1 MSQETVSGDAGTT
14 GESGVVEQAQE
25 MVQEKAQKAAG
36 AAASAVR
43 DQVDQRSTQVG
54 TQVGDI
60 ADALRHTSEN
70 LRSQDKGSSAKV
82 VDAIT
87 DRVEPMGRY
96 LSESDADRLLGDA
109 EHFGRRNPWLV
120 IAGGLTFGVVV
131 SRLLKASSNRRF
143 EELREQGYS
152 SRYRS
157 PSYPMRRD
165 GSPTSSAEPA
175 PLGPGAAAGSYSTGG
190 PAYGRSGSDGEAG
203 S

>member
-1 MSQETVSGDAGTT
+1 MSQATVSGDAGTM

-25 MVQEKAQKAAG
+25 MVQEKAEQARG

-43 DQVDQRSTQVG
+43 QQVDERSTQVG
-54 TQVGDI
+54 SQVGEI
-60 ADALRHTSEN
+60 SDALRQTSEN
-70 LRSQDKGSSAKV
+70 LRSQDKEGPAKLL
-82 VDAIT
+82 DAIT

-96 LSESDADRLLGDA
+96 LSDCDADRLLGDA

-120 IAGGLTFGVVV
+120 IAGGLTLGVAV

-143 EELREQGYS
+143 EELRGQGYS
-152 SRYRS
+152 SRSRQ

-165 GSPTSSAEPA
+165 GGLGSHEPA
-175 PLGPGAAAGSYSTGG
+175 PLSPGAAAGTHGAR
-190 PAYGRSGSDGEAG
+190 PAYGQSGNDREAG